1 MIIVGWIIVL
11 ILSYLIGS
19 IPSGLIVGQ
28 AGWKTDLRKRGSGNI
43 GATNAWRVLGPRAGM
58 LVFAMDFLKGVIP
71 VVIASHLVGTPWSLV
86 MAGGMAL
93 IGHVA
98 SLFTQFKGGKAVATG
113 LGVITAMVPQAAI
126 ITFLIWVLIL
136 IVTRYVSLA
145 SIVASLFVPL
155 QMVVLHCPAE
165 YFGFGIFCACLIILR
180 HKDNI
185 KRLLDGTENKI
196 H

>member
-1 MIIVGWIIVL
+1 MIIVGWILVL

-19 IPSGLIVGQ
+19 LPSGLIVGQ

-98 SLFTQFKGGKAVATG
+98 SIFIQFKGGKAVATG
-113 LGVITAMVPQAAI
+113 LGVITAMVPHYGSSSRYYHFLDLGLDPYSDSLRITCINRRFSLRTAANGS
-126 ITFLIWVLIL
+126 FAL
-136 IVTRYVSLA
+136 S
-145 SIVASLFVPL
+145 
-155 QMVVLHCPAE
+155 C
-165 YFGFGIFCACLIILR
+165 
-180 HKDNI
+180 
-185 KRLLDGTENKI
+185 
-196 H
+196 